1 MSKRTELAELAHQAK
16 TASMNAFI
24 RRDVEN
30 KKLTKRSV
38 FVKLIAF
45 KKEPIKQIDKRSSFS
60 ITIEHVLA
68 TIE

>member
-1 MSKRTELAELAHQAK
+1 MSKRTELAELAHHQAK
-16 TASMNAFI
+16 TASMNAG
-24 RRDVEN
+24 N
-30 KKLTKRSV
+30 KKLIKRSV